1 MNEIM
6 AIAFDKDGTL
16 FNTEEIYEQAFN
28 EAITRSGAK
37 IAANTR
43 ELMVGLSADKTR
55 ELLQEVLK
63 NQMDADD
70 FINLWL
76 QIFDEKVEAGEIS
89 LMPEAESILETLSQ
103 NYPLALVTSD
113 DMERTLQT
121 FNATR
126 PDLFKLFSV
135 IITVETVQKAKPDP
149 EPYLMAANLLG
160 VKNENLLVIE
170 DSFLGVSAALASASQ
185 VLIYAPKQEPEPK
198 IAKNAKAVIKNHG
211 EILRYLN

>member
-1 MNEIM
+1 MKEIL

-16 FNTEEIYEQAFN
+16 FNTEAVYEQAFN
-28 EAITRSGAK
+28 EAILRSKVKVKEDTRD
-37 IAANTR
+37 
-43 ELMVGLSADKTR
+43 LMVGLSADKTR
-55 ELLQEVLK
+55 ELLTEVLK
-63 NQMDADD
+63 NQMNADD
-70 FINLWL
+70 FIDLWL

-89 LMPEAESILETLSQ
+89 LMPEAESLLETLSQ

-135 IITVETVQKAKPDP
+135 VITVEEVQNPKPSP

-160 VKNENLLVIE
+160 VKNENLLVVE
-170 DSFLGVSAALASASQ
+170 DSELGLISALNSGSK
-185 VLIYAPKQEPEPK
+185 VLLYAPSPSLE
-198 IAKNAKAVIKNHG
+198 AKMKDKVLGIIKNHG
-211 EILRYLN
+211 ELLKKLC